1 MKCREF
7 CIVAVEQ
14 GHTSGSVT
22 QLHVQRGLLEPGIWD
37 GQHVVSSRGNC
48 QQLSTAREGGL
59 RDHEPTYV
67 KLLILSDDF
76 CVGNHGRRLT
86 PEELVG

>member
-1 MKCREF
+1 MKCGEF

-22 QLHVQRGLLEPGIWD
+22 QLHVQRGLLEPGIRD
-37 GQHVVSSRGNC
+37 GQHVVSSCGNC
-48 QQLSTAREGGL
+48 QQLRTAREGGL